1 MSGQY
6 PGQFGPPPGGT
17 PYGPGGMPG
26 AVPAPSAVPGAA
38 VGAAPIPGRFG
49 TPARVACAAAP
60 LLTFGL
66 LGAIPSLLLAVRR
79 RRAYDV
85 LGAVVFCALLL
96 TMIVSAGIS
105 GSLKD
110 PTADVTGQITLAVLW
125 LTPTAH
131 FLLMDRRAVWEAGR
145 RPAPQA
151 PYPSPYPA
159 PTASPYAG
167 PSASP
172 YAATAPGPDASPYA
186 GPSASPYA
194 ATAPGYGVPVPA
206 GGPAPTTPTA
216 PPAPAAPATPAPGT
230 AHDLRE
236 LGDLLRRQA
245 REDRP

>member
-17 PYGPGGMPG
+17 PYRPGGMPG

-38 VGAAPIPGRFG
+38 VGAASIPGRFG

-145 RPAPQA
+145 RPEPQA

-159 PTASPYAG
+159 PT
-167 PSASP
+167 
-172 YAATAPGPDASPYA
+172 ASPYA